1 MKKSKKTDII
11 NEKVSKVLV
20 QLTLPM
26 ILGILGLVAFNL
38 ADTYFIGKLG
48 TLQLA
53 ALSFTFPIVLIFG
66 SINQGIGIGASVV
79 ISKAVGMQNHDDVK
93 RHVTDSLLLG
103 IVVSIVI
110 VSIGLLTIEP
120 LFSLLG
126 ADGSVMPIIKGYMSI
141 WYLGAPFVVIPM
153 IGNNAIRALGDTKTP
168 GIVMLVAALGN
179 IILDPI
185 LIFGVGAIAG
195 MGVQGAALATVFSR
209 FITFCV
215 AVYVLVFREKVVSF
229 KNIRI
234 NDILQSWKNILF
246 VGLPNALA
254 KSILPLGNSIITGLI
269 ATLGNTVVAGFGIAT
284 RVEFFFLAVLNALA
298 SITPIYVGQNFGA
311 GKISRIKEGVAK
323 AKNFSLLYGAGIY
336 AILFFLARPL
346 ASIFT
351 DSPDVMDVVVTY
363 LRIIPLG
370 YGFFGLLNILNGAY
384 NALQKPIKASTMNVL
399 QVFAFYV
406 PLATIAIKFWGDAG
420 IFASAAV
427 SYIIVG
433 LIFWFWWKNDIE
445 KVMTH
450 V

>member
-1 MKKSKKTDII
+1 MRKSKKTDVI
-11 NEKVSKVLV
+11 NEKVSKVLI

-38 ADTYFIGKLG
+38 TDTYFIGKLG
-48 TLQLA
+48 TLKLA

-168 GIVMLVAALGN
+168 GIVMLVAAIGN

-185 LIFGVGAIAG
+185 LIFGVGSIAA

-215 AVYVLVFREKVVSF
+215 AVYVLVFREKVVTF
-229 KNIRI
+229 KNIGLK
-234 NDILQSWKNILF
+234 DIFQSWKNILF

-284 RVEFFFLAVLNALA
+284 KVEFFFLAVLNALA
-298 SITPIYVGQNFGA
+298 SIIPIYVGQNFGA
-311 GKISRIKEGVAK
+311 GNISRIKVGVAK
-323 AKNFSLLYGAGIY
+323 AKNFSLLYGVGMY
-336 AILFFLARPL
+336 AVLFFLARPL
-346 ASIFT
+346 ASVFT
-351 DSPDVMDVVVTY
+351 DNPGVMDVVVTY

-370 YGFFGLLNILNGAY
+370 YGFLGLLNILNGAY
-384 NALQKPIKASTMNVL
+384 NALQKPIKASFINVL

-406 PLATIAIKFWGDAG
+406 PLAVIAIKIWAQTG
-420 IFASAAV
+420 IFAAAAV
-427 SYIIVG
+427 SFIAVG
-433 LIFWFWWKNDIE
+433 LIFWFWWKRDID
-445 KVMTH
+445 KVETGM
-450 V
+450 